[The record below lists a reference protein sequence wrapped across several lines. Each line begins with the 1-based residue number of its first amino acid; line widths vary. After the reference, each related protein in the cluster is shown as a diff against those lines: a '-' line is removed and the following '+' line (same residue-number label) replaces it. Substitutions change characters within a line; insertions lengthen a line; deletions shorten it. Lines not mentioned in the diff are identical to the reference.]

1 MTVEDQNN
9 ENIENNDMDNMVFTA
24 EKIEFFPEDLKKM
37 ETMSRA
43 EKTEFVA
50 MLREE
55 GRYTIVYE

>member
-9 ENIENNDMDNMVFTA
+9 ENIENNDMGNMVFTA